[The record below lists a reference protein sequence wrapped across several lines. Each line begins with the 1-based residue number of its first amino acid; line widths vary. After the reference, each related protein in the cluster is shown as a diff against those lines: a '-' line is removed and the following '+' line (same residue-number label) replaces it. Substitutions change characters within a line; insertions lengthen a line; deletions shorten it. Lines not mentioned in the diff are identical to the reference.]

1 MNAGRPIWMDK
12 PTKRQMVL
20 LTVLIIAGIGLSLAS
35 MLIDNKP
42 LFSGSNIILILLQVG
57 AVGVYTK
64 ILSNYQKHNKRPM

>member
-1 MNAGRPIWMDK
+1 MNSGRQIWMDK
-12 PTKRQMVL
+12 PTKRQMIL
-20 LTVLIIAGIGLSLAS
+20 LTVLVISGIGLALAS

-57 AVGVYTK
+57 AVGMYTK